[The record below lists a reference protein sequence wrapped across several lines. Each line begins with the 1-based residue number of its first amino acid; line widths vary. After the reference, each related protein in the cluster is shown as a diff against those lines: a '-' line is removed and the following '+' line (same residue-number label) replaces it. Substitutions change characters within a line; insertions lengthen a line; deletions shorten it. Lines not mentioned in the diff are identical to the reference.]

1 MKRKLLLFIV
11 LIVTAL
17 LLITGCSG
25 RKFSIHKVTFDADG
39 GDLSFWDKSTNIQ
52 TYGTVELPIP
62 EKEGYV
68 FLGWFIGEGV
78 NEAQFTATSM
88 VTSDITLKAK
98 WAPAEYTVT
107 FIDYFGNILSRETVK
122 HGETAPAPNVP
133 RIAEN
138 CLRFDAWDKDISS
151 ITTDTEVKAL
161 YVVDSYSITYVTG
174 TNQTVP
180 TTTYFFGETPVYPPE
195 PAMAGHY
202 FIGWYLDQEHTT
214 EFLFD
219 EPLTEDLTLYA
230 YFNESIPIS
239 TLDELLA
246 IPEYDASHYFLKNDI
261 DCEGAV
267 ITTSIIGFTGT
278 IDGENHRIHNFV
290 FQPAAVASVGLF
302 ATNGGTIKNIYF
314 DEFSYT
320 LTSTN
325 INAIAGFL
333 VGTNSGIIENVHIT
347 NSSASFTH
355 RCTGGTSYTS
365 YFGVVAGSNDGEIID
380 CSITDS
386 AVHHEAQTAS
396 WNNQNTTAHLYSG
409 VLVGTNGG
417 SIKNSV
423 AKTINTGRVAN
434 EDHGSYNSWNG
445 LLHIGGLVSIN
456 NGSISN
462 CDTNFELTSYI
473 GGPGTKGVD
482 SAGLVDINYSE
493 IDGCSAVTKIT
504 YQSGFGEARGAG
516 FVQYNGGTIKNSH
529 SKVAVESVDSNSIF
543 GGFVAYNYAGI
554 NHCYA
559 QGTMNV
565 GAAKIGKGGFA
576 GYNDGSINSCFT
588 DVSITAT
595 DATKYAPFI
604 GSNGTASY
612 ATNCFYSIKAT
623 FGVNGQPHSFENPQ
637 AEVGDPVLNFSNT
650 DFLTNTLGWSADIW
664 AFDPNQLSYPTLK

>member
-62 EKEGYV
+62 TREGYV
-68 FLGWFIGEGV
+68 FLGWYIGEGV

-98 WAPAEYTVT
+98 WTPAEYTVT
-107 FIDYFGNILSRETVK
+107 FIDYFGNVLSRETVK

-174 TNQTVP
+174 TNQTIP

-267 ITTSIIGFTGT
+267 INTQIIGFTGT
-278 IDGENHRIHNFV
+278 LDGCGHKIHNFV
-290 FQPAAVASVGLF
+290 FQPAAAASAGLF
-302 ATNGGTIKNIYF
+302 ATNGGTIKNLYF
-314 DEFSYT
+314 DDFSYT
-320 LTSTN
+320 LFTDSLN
-325 INAIAGFL
+325 SSVGF
-333 VGTNSGIIENVHIT
+333 VTGNNTGTIENVHIS
-347 NSSASFTH
+347 NASL
-355 RCTGGTSYTS
+355 SYTNQNCATN
-365 YFGVVAGSNDGEIID
+365 YGAVAGVNTGKVAN
-380 CSITDS
+380 CS
-386 AVHHEAQTAS
+386 VTAS
-396 WNNQNTTAHLYSG
+396 TLYLESRSNSWWNSGTRRCYLYG
-409 VLVGTNGG
+409 GALVGTNAGAVD
-417 SIKNSV
+417 NCNAQTV
-423 AKTINTGRVAN
+423 ATFRNQN
-434 EDHGSYNSWNG
+434 ECSDGYSSGNESFVF
-445 LLHIGGLVSIN
+445 LGGLVSVN
-456 NGSISN
+456 DGSIKSSDASVEVSGSTNNYRYHETQMGGFACYNNSEIESCSSNLKVN
-462 CDTNFELTSYI
+462 CDALLSRLSVGGFLENNKGTVKNCHTRIEATNT
-473 GGPGTKGVD
+473 V
-482 SAGLVDINYSE
+482 
-493 IDGCSAVTKIT
+493 
-504 YQSGFGEARGAG
+504 
-516 FVQYNGGTIKNSH
+516 
-529 SKVAVESVDSNSIF
+529 SNAAF
-543 GGFVAYNYAGI
+543 GGFVAFNYAGI
-554 NHCYA
+554 DHCYA

-565 GAAKIGKGGFA
+565 GAATIGKGGFA

-595 DATKYAPFI
+595 DATNYAPFI
-604 GSNGTASY
+604 GYYGTASY
-612 ATNCFYSIKAT
+612 VTNCYYSIKAT
-623 FGVNGQPHSFENPQ
+623 FGVNGQPHTFDNPN
-637 AEVGDPVLNFSNT
+637 AEVGDPVLQFAST